1 MRDPVDPG
9 LASRRARAN
18 RPAAS
23 ERASPGAFSGLRGSA
38 LLVLASAL
46 PACSAPEPAPP
57 RDDRAIVM
65 PDRRFE
71 GGGGGVTFFA
81 SADRRFEM
89 RARQRMSERRVEIRH
104 RFFPSPPSRTE
115 QSLEETVETR
125 YWPTCIGAAS
135 NGELCVAGVDPGTG
149 STILEVWRFDP
160 PFKDPG
166 QRRAVPTSFTRG
178 SLASTRVIHDE
189 RAPGLDTVLRIHTM
203 PAADGAVP
211 RVLVQFQ
218 DSRRLY
224 EFDLDDGARRLVAS
238 PAREGGALV
247 VPLLALDLTSQA
259 RRHRDQ
265 GMLYVFS
272 PRDPAEDEP
281 SVAVLRDRDLDA
293 RIDEAETMS
302 LAEYRRRG
310 YLVPEAW
317 FDD

>member
-1 MRDPVDPG
+1 MEHG
-9 LASRRARAN
+9 LRTATRARERHDGPRARASRSACHS
-18 RPAAS
+18 RP
-23 ERASPGAFSGLRGSA
+23 LA
-38 LLVLASAL
+38 LLFLASAL
-46 PACSAPEPAPP
+46 LACSAPEHTQP
-57 RDDRAIVM
+57 REERAIAM

-81 SADRRFEM
+81 SADQRFEM
-89 RARQRMSERRVEIRH
+89 HARQHMSERRVEIRH

-115 QSLEETVETR
+115 QTLVETVATR

-135 NGELCVAGVDPGTG
+135 NGELCVAGVDPRTG

-166 QRRAVPTSFTRG
+166 LSRAVPASFTRG

-189 RAPGLDTVLRIHTM
+189 RGPGLDTVLRIHAM

-211 RVLVQFQ
+211 RVLVQFL

-224 EFDLDDGARRLVAS
+224 EFDLDDGTRRLVAS
-238 PAREGGALV
+238 PSREGGALV
-247 VPLLALDLTSQA
+247 VPPLALDVTSQA
-259 RRHRDQ
+259 RRHCDQ

-272 PRDPAEDEP
+272 PSHPAEDEP
-281 SVAVLRDRDLDA
+281 SVAVLCDRDLDA

-310 YLVPEAW
+310 YLTPEAW
-317 FDD
+317 VDD